1 METTLK
7 QRWTRF
13 AEEDLGTFVT
23 CSALFT
29 VFQTGKEFYDLQD
42 KLLPVTQRLAVAAR
56 RTGPKVPLLVC
67 SAAVGMAGMKLSI
80 AAVSHYRQDF
90 SRDNVLMAFPV
101 CGALL
106 NVHRGPRAMTKGA
119 LGLAALGYGADY
131 VFGIYHRMKFE
142 DALREHEKEQ
152 AMLHHYQTSTPLDS
166 KLEIES
172 FVASSRQW

>member
-1 METTLK
+1 METTLQ

-13 AEEDLGTFVT
+13 AEEDLSTFVT

-29 VFQTGKEFYDLQD
+29 VFQVGKEFHAAKS
-42 KLLPVTQRLAVAAR
+42 KLLPAAQRLALAVR
-56 RTGPKVPLLVC
+56 CTGPKVPLLVC
-67 SAAVGMAGMKLSI
+67 SAAVGIAGMKLSV

-106 NVHRGPRAMTKGA
+106 NVHRGSRAMAKGA

-131 VFGIYHRMKFE
+131 VFSIYHQLKYE
-142 DALREHEKEQ
+142 DALRMHEEEQ
-152 AMLHHYQTSTPLDS
+152 LLLRHYQENRLEFEPL
-166 KLEIES
+166 
-172 FVASSRQW
+172 VASPREW

>member
-1 METTLK
+1 MEMSLQ
-7 QRWTRF
+7 QRWARF

-29 VFQTGKEFYDLQD
+29 AFQTGKELHAIKD
-42 KLLPVTQRLAVAAR
+42 KLLPTGQRVALAMR

-67 SAAVGMAGMKLSI
+67 SAAVGIAGMKLSI

-90 SRDNVLMAFPV
+90 SRDNVLMALPV

-106 NVHRGPRAMTKGA
+106 NVHRGSRAMAKGA

-131 VFGIYHRMKFE
+131 VFSIYHRLKFE
-142 DALREHEKEQ
+142 DAMRQHEEEQ
-152 AMLHHYQTSTPLDS
+152 ALLSYQASTRF
-166 KLEIES
+166 E
-172 FVASSRQW
+172 Q

>member
-1 METTLK
+1 MEPTLQ
-7 QRWTRF
+7 QRWARF
-13 AEEDLGTFVT
+13 AEEDLSTFVT

-29 VFQTGKEFYDLQD
+29 AFQVGKEFRGVQD
-42 KLLPVTQRLAVAAR
+42 KLLPAAQRLALAAR

-106 NVHRGPRAMTKGA
+106 NVHRGPRAMAKGA
-119 LGLAALGYGADY
+119 VALAALGYSADY

-142 DALREHEKEQ
+142 EARREHEEEM
-152 AMLHHYQTSTPLDS
+152 ALLRHYQAATHLELEPLAVS
-166 KLEIES
+166 AREY
-172 FVASSRQW
+172 

>member
-1 METTLK
+1 METTTLE

-13 AEEDLGTFVT
+13 AEEDLGTFAT

-29 VFQTGKEFYDLQD
+29 AFQLGKEFHAAKDR
-42 KLLPVTQRLAVAAR
+42 LLPTAQRLALAAR

-80 AAVSHYRQDF
+80 AAVTHFRQDF
-90 SRDNVLMAFPV
+90 SRDNVLLAFPV

-106 NVHRGPRAMTKGA
+106 TVHRGPRAMAKGA

-131 VFGIYHRMKFE
+131 VVGIYHRLQYE
-142 DALREHEKEQ
+142 DALREHEEER
-152 AMLHHYQTSTPLDS
+152 ARYQPSNRLELEPL
-166 KLEIES
+166 
-172 FVASSRQW
+172 VASPREW

>member
-1 METTLK
+1 METTLQ

-29 VFQTGKEFYDLQD
+29 VFQLSKEFRAAKS
-42 KLLPVTQRLAVAAR
+42 KLLPAAERLALAAR

-67 SAAVGMAGMKLSI
+67 SAAVGIAGMKFSI

-106 NVHRGPRAMTKGA
+106 NVHRGSRAMAKGA

-131 VFGIYHRMKFE
+131 IFGIYHQLKYE
-142 DALREHEKEQ
+142 DALRMHEEEQ
-152 AMLHHYQTSTPLDS
+152 LLLRHYQENRMEFEPL
-166 KLEIES
+166 
-172 FVASSRQW
+172 VASPREC

>member
-1 METTLK
+1 METSLQ

-13 AEEDLGTFVT
+13 AEEDLGTFVA

-29 VFQTGKEFYDLQD
+29 AFQVGKEFRAAAQD
-42 KLLPVTQRLAVAAR
+42 KLLPAAQRLALAAR

-90 SRDNVLMAFPV
+90 SRNNVLLAFPV

-106 NVHRGPRAMTKGA
+106 NVHRGPRAMATGA
-119 LGLAALGYGADY
+119 LALTAVGYGADY
-131 VFGIYHRMKFE
+131 VFGIYHRMQYE
-142 DALREHEKEQ
+142 DALREYEEEQ
-152 AMLHHYQTSTPLDS
+152 ALLHSTRLEPLA
-166 KLEIES
+166 
-172 FVASSRQW
+172 VSSREW

>member
-1 METTLK
+1 METTLQ
-7 QRWTRF
+7 QRWSRF
-13 AEEDLGTFVT
+13 ADEDLGTFVT

-29 VFQTGKEFYDLQD
+29 AFQLGKEFRGVKDAM
-42 KLLPVTQRLAVAAR
+42 LPAAQRLAIAAR

-106 NVHRGPRAMTKGA
+106 NVHRGSRAMAKGA

-142 DALREHEKEQ
+142 DALREHEEEQ
-152 AMLHHYQTSTPLDS
+152 SLLRHYQASNR
-166 KLEIES
+166 LEIEP
-172 FVASSRQW
+172 FVASPREW

>member
-1 METTLK
+1 METTMQ

-13 AEEDLGTFVT
+13 ADEDLSTFVT

-29 VFQTGKEFYDLQD
+29 AFQTGKEFRAIGNE
-42 KLLPVTQRLAVAAR
+42 KLLSVAQRLALAAR

-101 CGALL
+101 CGVLL
-106 NVHRGPRAMTKGA
+106 NVHRGPRAMAKGA
-119 LGLAALGYGADY
+119 LALSALGYGADY
-131 VFGIYHRMKFE
+131 VFGHYHRWQFE
-142 DALREHEKEQ
+142 AALREHEEELLL
-152 AMLHHYQTSTPLDS
+152 LHEPF
-166 KLEIES
+166 I
-172 FVASSRQW
+172 ASPREW